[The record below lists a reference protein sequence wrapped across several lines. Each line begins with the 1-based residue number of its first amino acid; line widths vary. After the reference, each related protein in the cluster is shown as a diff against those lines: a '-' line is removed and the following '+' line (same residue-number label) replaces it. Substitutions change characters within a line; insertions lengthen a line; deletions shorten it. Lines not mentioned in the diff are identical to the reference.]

1 MKRVSMSSILTS
13 DLLDRIRASGGRTL
27 ALQFPEGLKRQA
39 FPVAQALR
47 AEGYHVI
54 ISGDPCY
61 GACDLAEDAL
71 DLADVL
77 VHFGHAPVEDRDRVI
92 YEYVRYDFDPAVVEA
107 ALPLLR
113 EKEVGL
119 VTTIQHAHLIDDIA
133 SVLESHGITPLVRD
147 GAPRAPFRGQVLG
160 CSFEAAKHTG
170 AREVLFVGTGVFHPI
185 GIRLATNARVVA
197 FDPVTG
203 QAGEVDADALLRR
216 RFAQIEKARSA
227 ASTGIILSTKTGQAR
242 REEAVRLLGLRE
254 EAFCITLREVSPDA
268 LLNLGFGC
276 YVNTACP
283 RLAYDDQVRFP
294 VPLLSPPEYEIV
306 CGVRDWDDYCID
318 EIR

>member
-1 MKRVSMSSILTS
+1 MSSILTS
-13 DLLDRIRASGGRTL
+13 DLLARIRATGARRLS
-27 ALQFPEGLKRQA
+27 LQFPEGLKRQA
-39 FPVAQALR
+39 FPVARALR
-47 AEGYHVI
+47 AEGYDVI

-61 GACDLAEDAL
+61 GACDLAEDTLAF
-71 DLADVL
+71 ADVL
-77 VHFGHAPVEDRDRVI
+77 VHFGHAPVEDRDGVI

-107 ALPLLR
+107 VIPLLR
-113 EKEVGL
+113 ETEVGL

-133 SVLESHGITPLVRD
+133 GVLESHGITAVIRD

-160 CSFEAAKHTG
+160 CSFEAAKRTG

-185 GIRLATNARVVA
+185 GIRLATGARVVA

-203 QAGEVDADALLRR
+203 TAGEVDADALLRR
-216 RFAQIEKARSA
+216 RFAQIEKARDA

-242 REEAVRLLGLRE
+242 REEARRLLGLRE
-254 EAFCITLREVSPDA
+254 GAFCITLREVSPDA

-294 VPLLSPPEYEIV
+294 VPVLSPPEYEIV
-306 CGVRDWDDYCID
+306 CGVRDWDDYQID